1 MSNVIVVLT
10 VVCEVETLI
19 DASAVLRDGFMQ
31 NNIAKAIVIVDDMLL
46 LAVEFISQ
54 FLCARRRSGEK
65 RLPYEALRR
74 QR

>member
-1 MSNVIVVLT
+1 MSNVIVIST

-19 DASAVLRDGFMQ
+19 DASAVLHDGFMQ

-54 FLCARRRSGEK
+54 FLCARRSGEK
-65 RLPYEALRR
+65 RLPCEALRR